1 MERSCALS
9 SNKEHK
15 LEKIEAQL
23 EKLEKKLE
31 KQPISIWSITREH
44 KVLFNVL
51 FISLSYVFFL
61 LHIFFNS
68 GVDIGLINDVG
79 IIAFCKTF
87 IDRGWINVQ
96 ANLIKDIGIIAFSA
110 ASISFY
116 ILILLFK
123 AD

>member
-1 MERSCALS
+1 MQPRLYPIGVKVERSCALS

-44 KVLFNVL
+44 KVLFNIL

-68 GVDIGLINDVG
+68 SVDIGLINDV
-79 IIAFCKTF
+79 
-87 IDRGWINVQ
+87 
-96 ANLIKDIGIIAFSA
+96 GIIAFSA